1 MALLQLD
8 LRRNATRCSIIIAKT
23 EKNVKQ
29 WILIEHNIQSYNMIY
44 NEFQMRDVNFEI
56 DFEGEREGKHE
67 SGIVLGT
74 DERAG
79 QH

>member
-1 MALLQLD
+1 MT
-8 LRRNATRCSIIIAKT
+8 NG
-23 EKNVKQ
+23 
-29 WILIEHNIQSYNMIY
+29 YNMIY
-44 NEFQMRDVNFEI
+44 NESQMRDVNFEI

>member
-1 MALLQLD
+1 MLT
-8 LRRNATRCSIIIAKT
+8 NG
-23 EKNVKQ
+23 
-29 WILIEHNIQSYNMIY
+29 YNMIY
-44 NEFQMRDVNFEI
+44 NEYQIRNVNFEI

-67 SGIVLGT
+67 SGIVLGA

>member
-1 MALLQLD
+1 
-8 LRRNATRCSIIIAKT
+8 
-23 EKNVKQ
+23 
-29 WILIEHNIQSYNMIY
+29 MIY

-56 DFEGEREGKHE
+56 DFEGERRGNMNLELYFGA
-67 SGIVLGT
+67 

>member
-1 MALLQLD
+1 MMHID
-8 LRRNATRCSIIIAKT
+8 K
-23 EKNVKQ
+23 
-29 WILIEHNIQSYNMIY
+29 WYNMIY

-56 DFEGEREGKHE
+56 DFEGEREGTHE
-67 SGIVLGT
+67 SGIVLGA

>member
-1 MALLQLD
+1 M
-8 LRRNATRCSIIIAKT
+8 NIIYIV
-23 EKNVKQ
+23 NLYYNIYCY
-29 WILIEHNIQSYNMIY
+29 ILSTGYNMIY